1 MVKAKNMMYVQDLAH
16 LPFDNLEECLENIEK
31 VLKPEKF
38 AGIIHDKDITKD
50 GKPKESHI
58 HVMMQFENARSINN
72 IAKLLNEKSQY
83 FEKWDGDSTNGY
95 SYLLHETSNA
105 NDQHQYD
112 VSEVKANFDFKTLIE
127 NARKGIRRPSSKDE
141 IIIQTFLDLLYTGA
155 ITKEEVEKKLSGS
168 QYAKARAR
176 IENVCQKR
184 MEHYA
189 KEWKDKMEKEEKRK
203 EVVWVYG
210 ASGVGKTRLAKV
222 IAHTYSSDVFLSG
235 SSRDPFQRYQLE
247 EVIILDELRYDTFEY
262 NDLLKMFDPFN
273 DDAMGASRYYDKPLT
288 ASLIIVTSPYPPHI
302 FFEKIVNDGKKMD
315 QTIDS
320 FKQLAR
326 RLGLVIYLT
335 KEFME
340 SAFFKEKDNRFVI
353 EKSTRELNPYWE
365 ESNNLTKIMHERTEK
380 LYKDVVVALKQ
391 NKEPAIEPTKAN
403 DDESSTAVQLS
414 LELSHA
420 PHRKE
425 SDVEKNEE

>member
-16 LPFDNLEECLENIEK
+16 LPFDNLEECLDHIEK
-31 VLKPEKF
+31 ILRPEKF
-38 AGIIHDKDITKD
+38 AGIIHDKDVTKD
-50 GKPKESHI
+50 GMPKESHI

-83 FEKWDGDSTNGY
+83 FEKWNGDSTNGY
-95 SYLLHETSNA
+95 SYLLHETSKA

-112 VSEVKANFDFKTLIE
+112 IGEVIANFDFRVLIE
-127 NARKGIRRPSSKDE
+127 NARRGITRPSSKDE
-141 IIIQTFLDLLYTGA
+141 IIIQTYLDLLYTGE
-155 ITKEEVEKKLSGS
+155 ITKEEVEQKLSGS
-168 QYAKARAR
+168 QYAKARTR

-189 KEWKDKMEKEEKRK
+189 KEWRDKMSKGEKKID
-203 EVVWVYG
+203 VIWIYG
-210 ASGVGKTRLAKV
+210 AAGVGKTRLAKDY
-222 IAHTYSSDVFLSG
+222 AHTYSSKVFLSG

-273 DDAMGASRYYDKPLT
+273 DEAMGASRYYDKPLT
-288 ASLIIVTSPYPPHI
+288 ASMIIVTSPYPPNI
-302 FFEKIVNDGKKMD
+302 FFEKIVNDGKRMD

-326 RLGLVIYLT
+326 RLGLVINLT

-340 SAFFKEKDNRFVI
+340 FASFKEKDNRFVI
-353 EKSTRELNPYWE
+353 EKSSRELNPYWE
-365 ESNNLTKIMHERTEK
+365 ECNNLTKIMHERTEK
-380 LYKDVVVALKQ
+380 LYKDMIDAIKK

-403 DDESSTAVQLS
+403 DDESSTAIQLS
-414 LELSHA
+414 LELSHV
-420 PHRKE
+420 PPRKE